1 MPDISSTRENRL
13 EPGQKRF
20 VEGEQQPVAV
30 RSKDGTFT
38 LERRGGTR
46 KGEFYYSRK
55 WTMRVTR
62 AGTTHY
68 IPLGYDL
75 KKATADAPLVKAAFF
90 SGEPLAA
97 ILARFAPQ
105 RLDDT
110 KQRVKDEATGFATLG
125 EIIETYKAN
134 AGILEIRVAENYV
147 QRFYAVIRRALAARN
162 QDMERERIDELG
174 ADILN
179 ASVIRDAKRSFDEEA
194 EDEID
199 LLAKRRSCNSAV
211 TNARALFSK
220 KAVKQH
226 KIYADLRLPDLT
238 EFMEAPLWNEA
249 KLKKVYQ
256 LPDPTVVHKVMCGLE
271 ELKKT
276 NANAYR
282 AALMAVFFGFRAK
295 DIAFARFQW
304 FSAADGK
311 ARVTFKRDLGPDGVF
326 DQKGNHVDVVEI
338 YPSVL
343 AELRA
348 MAPNSKPQDYVIEG
362 EKIERQEHVQ
372 TRLNEWVKAHGV
384 KADKGIHELRKWF
397 GSYLVNE
404 KSAWVAKV
412 ALRHQNVETTEE
424 YYASATMPEEV
435 RDYWRSPLGKK

>member
-1 MPDISSTRENRL
+1 MPETPATRQDRL
-13 EPGQKRF
+13 EPGQKRY
-20 VEGEQQPVAV
+20 VDGEQQPVAF

-38 LERRGGTR
+38 LERRGASRFGV
-46 KGEFYYSRK
+46 FYYSRL
-55 WTMRVTR
+55 WSIRVTR
-62 AGTTHY
+62 AGATHN

-75 KKATADAPLVKAAFF
+75 KQAANDALFVKAAFF
-90 SGEPLAA
+90 SGEPLAD

-105 RLDDT
+105 RLEET
-110 KQRVKDEATGFATLG
+110 QKRVKEEAMGFATLG

-134 AGILEIRVAENYV
+134 AGLLEIRVADNYV

-162 QDMERERIDELG
+162 RDMAREAVDELE
-174 ADILN
+174 ADILD
-179 ASVIRDAKRSFDEEA
+179 ATIIRDAKKSFDDEA

-220 KAVKQH
+220 KAIKLH

-238 EFMEAPLWNEA
+238 EFLEAPLWNES

-256 LPDPTVVHKVMCGLE
+256 LPEPAVVHNVMRGLA

-276 NANAYR
+276 DANAYR
-282 AALMAVFFGFRAK
+282 AALMAAFFGFRAK
-295 DIAFARFQW
+295 DIAFARFLW

-326 DQKGNHVDVVEI
+326 DQKGNHVDVVEV
-338 YPSVL
+338 YPEVL

-348 MAPNSKPQDYVIEG
+348 MAPNAKPEDYVIEG
-362 EKIERQEHVQ
+362 EKIERQERVQ

-384 KADKGIHELRKWF
+384 EADKGIHELRKWF

-404 KSAWVAKV
+404 KTAWVAKG
-412 ALRHQNVETTEE
+412 ALRHQSVETTEQF
-424 YYASATMPEEV
+424 YAAASMPEEL
-435 RDYWRSPLGKK
+435 RGYWRKPMGGQ

>member
-1 MPDISSTRENRL
+1 MPDDSPARQDRL
-13 EPGQKRF
+13 KPGQKRYAD
-20 VEGEQQPVAV
+20 GEQQPVAV

-38 LERRGGTR
+38 LERRGAMR
-46 KGEFYYSRK
+46 KGEFYFSRK

-62 AGTTHY
+62 AGATHN

-75 KKATADAPLVKAAFF
+75 KKATADAPFVKAAFF
-90 SGEPLAA
+90 SGEPVPS

-105 RLDDT
+105 RLEET
-110 KQRVKDEATGFATLG
+110 QNRVKDEAAGFASLG

-134 AGILEIRVAENYV
+134 AGLLEIRVADNYV
-147 QRFYAVIRRALAARN
+147 QRFYAVVRRALAARN
-162 QDMERERIDELG
+162 QNLEREGIDQLS
-174 ADILN
+174 ADVLN
-179 ASVIRDAKRSFDEEA
+179 ASIIRDAKKSFDEEA

-220 KAVKQH
+220 KAIKQH

-238 EFMEAPLWNEA
+238 EFMEAPLWNES

-256 LPDPTVVHKVMCGLE
+256 LPNTAVVHKVMRGLAD
-271 ELKKT
+271 LKKAD
-276 NANAYR
+276 ANAYR
-282 AALMAVFFGFRAK
+282 AALMAAFFGFRAK
-295 DIAFARFQW
+295 DIAYARFLW

-338 YPSVL
+338 SPSVL
-343 AELRA
+343 AELRS
-348 MAPNSKPQDYVIEG
+348 MAPDAKPEDYVIEG
-362 EKIERQEHVQ
+362 EKTERQERVQ
-372 TRLNEWVKAHGV
+372 ARLNEWVKARGV
-384 KADKGIHELRKWF
+384 EADKGIHELRKWF

-404 KSAWVAKV
+404 KSAWVAKI

-424 YYASATMPEEV
+424 FYASASMPEEL
-435 RDYWRSPLGKK
+435 RGYWRKPLGKK